1 MVSVKATVLAWLY
14 VTAHQRYPH
23 SKILTS
29 LQPLDLEVFWY
40 MCLHDDM
47 LTANQYIIG
56 EALNSINDIAESM
69 QITTKT
75 IHDTIAKEYQL
86 DQRGYVQR

>member
-1 MVSVKATVLAWLY
+1 MRCL
-14 VTAHQRYPH
+14 
-23 SKILTS
+23 LT
-29 LQPLDLEVFWY
+29 
-40 MCLHDDM
+40 
-47 LTANQYIIG
+47 TNQYILG

-86 DQRGYVQR
+86 DECGYVQR

>member
-1 MVSVKATVLAWLY
+1 
-14 VTAHQRYPH
+14 
-23 SKILTS
+23 
-29 LQPLDLEVFWY
+29 